1 MLSAR
6 KKVTEKK
13 IAKETRDIQ
22 YTRNTQGF
30 NVSIDTVQAVVHDE
44 RVVDYINAIE
54 SKATQDRNSVTAK
67 EHNIYL
73 GYLAS
78 IIALKHGKRPSVG
91 NHMRWTEF
99 NMAKKTIIDGQ
110 NHYAVFVRDHKTSIS
125 NGPDVTIL
133 TEEEH
138 SRFHCYATYI
148 RRKFADERNDR
159 LKEDRLLFRL
169 PTGQSKPVSCSSL
182 INELHMKFNLPVYQA
197 GDSRKIIETYV
208 SLDTAIEHTKC
219 FNKLMQHCAKST
231 NDSNHDSNNTDNVLN
246 PEESRSSTPSTTASS
261 KEDSDDKHELYRQM
275 FKKYPV
281 TRDGEIEMSELHYI
295 SSNTELRKSCIN
307 KWRYERDILR
317 GDFVASQMRVEPTAD
332 NIVIEGE
339 KYGYKLTAKKHL
351 KRMIAV
357 YQQKKVLEGAMRKM
371 NF

>member
-44 RVVDYINAIE
+44 RVVDCINAIE
-54 SKATQDRNSVTAK
+54 SKATQDRNSDRAK

-110 NHYAVFVRDHKTSIS
+110 NHYAVFVPDHKTSIS

-169 PTGQSKPVSCSSL
+169 PTWQSKPVSCSSL

-219 FNKLMQHCAKST
+219 FIKLMQHCAKST
-231 NDSNHDSNNTDNVLN
+231 NDSNHDSNNTDTVLN

-261 KEDSDDKHELYRQM
+261 KEDSNDKHELYRQM
-275 FKKYPV
+275 FKKYPM
-281 TRDGEIEMSELHYI
+281 TSDGEIEM
-295 SSNTELRKSCIN
+295 K
-307 KWRYERDILR
+307 
-317 GDFVASQMRVEPTAD
+317 
-332 NIVIEGE
+332 
-339 KYGYKLTAKKHL
+339 
-351 KRMIAV
+351 
-357 YQQKKVLEGAMRKM
+357 
-371 NF
+371 